1 MRRTECVRRILVV
14 AAVLIAGTA
23 GARRVEAQTQ
33 RRSGRNDPRVGA
45 ARATPSSRPPATAAE
60 PTQRDPVRPGDDDT
74 FRPTVIVRR
83 GHSQGTGTIIA
94 SEAGQSL
101 VLTAAHV
108 LRDEGPISVELHR
121 YNIGL
126 EKTTGGAWPLVA
138 AAEEAASD
146 PAADIALLRFR
157 EHSPVPFVARLYDGD
172 PERIPPESLA
182 TSLGVDL
189 GARLSSW
196 NTKIVKS
203 TRLQMEGEGWGRPFL
218 ITLKI
223 PEHGRSGGGLYLEGG
238 RLVGVCVGHAELVEG
253 RRMGIFSSIENI
265 RRLIRENKLDAL
277 VDRSQSRLAAPPAQE
292 GEDKRPPTDP
302 AGATALNGRQ

>member
-14 AAVLIAGTA
+14 AAILIAGTA
-23 GARRVEAQTQ
+23 EARRAEAQTQ

-45 ARATPSSRPPATAAE
+45 ARATPSSRPPSTVAE
-60 PTQRDPVRPGDDDT
+60 TSSRDAVRPGDDDT
-74 FRPTVIVRR
+74 FRPSVIVRR

-108 LRDEGPISVELHR
+108 LRDEGPITIELHR

-138 AAEEAASD
+138 AAEEAGAD
-146 PAADIALLRFR
+146 PAADVALLRFR

-196 NTKIVKS
+196 NTKIIKT
-203 TRLQMEGEGWGRPFL
+203 TRLQLEGEGWGRPFL
-218 ITLKI
+218 ITLKT

-238 RLVGVCVGHAELVEG
+238 RLVGVCIGHAELVES
-253 RRMGIFSSIENI
+253 RRMGIFSSIENV
-265 RRLIRENKLDAL
+265 RRLVRENKLDAL
-277 VDRSQSRLAAPPAQE
+277 VERSQARLTAPPTQK
-292 GEDKRPPTDP
+292 GEDKRPPAEP
-302 AGATALNGRQ
+302 AGATALSGRR